1 MMKSIS
7 NRLSLYVVLLALLA
21 WPQITTAQIYFTDT
35 GSGDV
40 DAGFRKTGTYQ
51 ENYEMVAYLG
61 NLTNFLA
68 LPAGTTT
75 NLQNFSGPLAT
86 MCPDGLG
93 NLQWSVFSTYDNND
107 TQTPLGFFPGETSWY
122 TLARTNVNHQTVPP
136 IRISSNT
143 DSDLTDFIYEAQNTA
158 NIVSEET
165 AQYGSG
171 TNVDNNTLVVLES
184 IATYAA
190 GNFTLSD
197 LIGDQ
202 RNSAKG
208 DFYGEAI
215 DYSVEN
221 TTSNKFTSASV
232 SDFYQNVPTSS
243 SDDGPYVDPIT
254 GLTNGSSYYVG
265 YFTLNPNGTM
275 TFTRAAAVTAPAA
288 GSVSA
293 TLTNGFAPLT
303 VVFTNTASGTI
314 TGWIW
319 NFGNGT
325 IITNTTGAN
334 VTNTYAAGGDYTVT
348 LTVTGPAGSSTN
360 ILTNYIV
367 SSPAPKLNNLTYFNG
382 KLTLGGT
389 NGPVN
394 VRYRILTSTNL
405 ALPLANW
412 TPVLTNTIPS
422 NGFYGYTNG
431 FPTNLAAYFRLVSP

>member
-1 MMKSIS
+1 
-7 NRLSLYVVLLALLA
+7 
-21 WPQITTAQIYFTDT
+21 
-35 GSGDV
+35 
-40 DAGFRKTGTYQ
+40 
-51 ENYEMVAYLG
+51 
-61 NLTNFLA
+61 
-68 LPAGTTT
+68 
-75 NLQNFSGPLAT
+75 
-86 MCPDGLG
+86 
-93 NLQWSVFSTYDNND
+93 
-107 TQTPLGFFPGETSWY
+107 
-122 TLARTNVNHQTVPP
+122 
-136 IRISSNT
+136 
-143 DSDLTDFIYEAQNTA
+143 
-158 NIVSEET
+158 
-165 AQYGSG
+165 
-171 TNVDNNTLVVLES
+171 
-184 IATYAA
+184 
-190 GNFTLSD
+190 
-197 LIGDQ
+197 
-202 RNSAKG
+202 
-208 DFYGEAI
+208 
-215 DYSVEN
+215 
-221 TTSNKFTSASV
+221 
-232 SDFYQNVPTSS
+232 
-243 SDDGPYVDPIT
+243 
-254 GLTNGSSYYVG
+254 
-265 YFTLNPNGTM
+265 
-275 TFTRAAAVTAPAA
+275 VTAPAA

-314 TGWIW
+314 TSWIW